1 MKNISQIIQTMVRI
15 SELLRLGNE
24 DEWATRVDQYR
35 KELPNDSSHILSKI
49 LRLYGGMGS
58 LSDVVLYRN
67 GQPLISEN
75 NELAELRTKLYEL
88 CMSA

>member
-1 MKNISQIIQTMVRI
+1 MENISQIIQIMARL

-24 DEWATRVDQYR
+24 DEWVTRVDQYR
-35 KELPNDSSHILSKI
+35 MELPKDSSHVLSKI

-58 LSDVVLYRN
+58 LTDIVLYRN

-88 CMSA
+88 CMVA